1 MDMRRILLSIG
12 FLVIL
17 LPAAGFG
24 AAGPSAVAD
33 AVMDRDLAGLQALIR
48 QKADVNAPQAD
59 GSTALHWAAHWDSLE
74 AADLLIRAGANPKA
88 STRFGATPLA
98 IACENANPAMILKL
112 LAAGAD
118 PNAESLV
125 NGETP
130 LMVAARSGQTESVRI
145 LLDAGANMEAKDT
158 VRETTALIWAA
169 EQNHSGVVAL
179 LLARG
184 ANARAGSK
192 VVIPPVRGRAATA
205 DDDDDAPPPLPP
217 EANARGGMTALIVA
231 VREGGIET
239 VKALL
244 DGGAPIDQPYGDG
257 STPLLLALQNG
268 NAEMARL
275 LIERGADVKRANG
288 KGWNPLYLAV
298 KARTMERGTMPN
310 PVVDTG
316 AMLDVIRLLVEKGA
330 NVNARLRANTEVH
343 NSIQATWL
351 REPGATPLLR
361 AALCGDLEVMKLLLA
376 HGADPKINTDD
387 GTTPLMALAGVGYS
401 EGFMHDFGGPEQSL
415 EAMKL
420 LIDVGI
426 EVNAVNSDN
435 VMAVHG
441 AAHKNFVQGIQML
454 VDHGADLAARSHRV
468 SQFERKGSP
477 GNTALDWAT
486 GVSVASQSSIYHAE
500 AVELV
505 KKLMIE
511 RNIPIEGLSNTKGG
525 LVTPR

>member
-1 MDMRRILLSIG
+1 MTS
-12 FLVIL
+12 
-17 LPAAGFG
+17 P
-24 AAGPSAVAD
+24 
-33 AVMDRDLAGLQALIR
+33 
-48 QKADVNAPQAD
+48 
-59 GSTALHWAAHWDSLE
+59 TA
-74 AADLLIRAGANPKA
+74 
-88 STRFGATPLA
+88 
-98 IACENANPAMILKL
+98 M
-112 LAAGAD
+112 
-118 PNAESLV
+118 
-125 NGETP
+125 
-130 LMVAARSGQTESVRI
+130 AARRFY
-145 LLDAGANMEAKDT
+145 
-158 VRETTALIWAA
+158 WPA
-169 EQNHSGVVAL
+169 ERH
-179 LLARG
+179 
-184 ANARAGSK
+184 
-192 VVIPPVRGRAATA
+192 
-205 DDDDDAPPPLPP
+205 
-217 EANARGGMTALIVA
+217 
-231 VREGGIET
+231 
-239 VKALL
+239 
-244 DGGAPIDQPYGDG
+244 
-257 STPLLLALQNG
+257 
-268 NAEMARL
+268 AEMARL
-275 LIERGADVKRANG
+275 LIERGADVKLANG

-310 PVVDTG
+310 PVVDTD

-330 NVNARLRANTEVH
+330 NVNARLKANTEVH

-420 LIDVGI
+420 LIDAGI

-441 AAHKNFVQGIQML
+441 AAHKNFLQGIQML
-454 VDHGADLAARSHRV
+454 VDQGADLAARSHRV

-486 GVSVASQSSIYHAE
+486 GVSVASQSSIYHAD